1 MKLRPSPR
9 SPSLPRKVVL
19 AAMIT
24 VYKVVTWKRRLLL
37 LVVFEYLP
45 PLALYATIVKLHG
58 IRRACM
64 DARVVR
70 HTLDIVTE
78 KYAELVHAGRDAA
91 AGNGAAKHWRD
102 AAHAVATSPMHKA
115 GESGVSLKSTASS
128 G

>member
-1 MKLRPSPR
+1 
-9 SPSLPRKVVL
+9 
-19 AAMIT
+19 MIT

-91 AGNGAAKHWRD
+91 HTGCVRARTARRAPCTRWRAPRTHSGPQLISGYGALAKRRPG
-102 AAHAVATSPMHKA
+102 VRMH
-115 GESGVSLKSTASS
+115 LRT
-128 G
+128 